1 MISINYINMFII
13 NSIIILLYIRMCL
26 LGDTLI
32 SISPNLLH
40 SIVQAYS
47 YTVYILLYSY
57 WYSFYLITMLVI

>member
-1 MISINYINMFII
+1 MININICISMFII

-26 LGDTLI
+26 LGDTHT

-47 YTVYILLYSY
+47 YTVYILP
-57 WYSFYLITMLVI
+57 ITII